1 MNMTTTAAFAVN
13 DYSYTQSHAVGESI
27 ALLAGRGH
35 RVFELMVY
43 PGHLWP
49 DDLDAGARAELRRRL
64 EGEGLRVTTLNMPNV
79 DVNVAAAS
87 PGMRRYSLDLLADTV
102 RLAGDLGAEAVIV
115 GPGKPNPLFP
125 MPAADMMAH
134 FYTALDTLGPVA
146 RDAGVALWVENM
158 PFAFLPL
165 ASQVMEALA
174 GYGDEGV
181 GVVYDVANA
190 VFAGEDPAA
199 GLQTVRSRLRLV
211 HLSDTPREVYR
222 HDPVGRGVVNF
233 AALPPALEAVGYREP
248 AVLELITGDPDHDI
262 PDSVQ
267 RLVDLG
273 WPVKS

>member
-1 MNMTTTAAFAVN
+1 MDTTSAAAFAVN
-13 DYSYTQSHAVGESI
+13 DYAYTQSHAVGDSI

-49 DDLDAGARAELRRRL
+49 DELDATARADLRRRI

-102 RLAGDLGAEAVIV
+102 RLAGDLGAEGVIV

-125 MPAADMMAH
+125 MPVPDMQAH
-134 FYTALDTLGPVA
+134 FFAALDVLRPVA

-165 ASQVMEALA
+165 APQLMDALA
-174 GYGDEGV
+174 RYGDDAV

-190 VFAGEDPAA
+190 VFAGEDPVE
-199 GLQTVRSRLRLV
+199 GLRLVRSRLTLV
-211 HLSDTPREVYR
+211 HLSDTSREVYR
-222 HDPVGRGVVNF
+222 HDPVGRGVVDF
-233 AALPPALEAVGYREP
+233 AALPATLEEVGYRDP
-248 AVLELITGDPDHDI
+248 AMLELITPDPDRDI
-262 PDSVQ
+262 PESVD
-267 RLVDLG
+267 RLVGSG
-273 WPVKS
+273 WPVAP